1 MFLECEPIGEETGH
15 RAGRALLAR
24 MYEAYV
30 GGPMPAI
37 AVTERGKPYWIDC
50 PWHFSIS
57 HTKRHV
63 FCALSRKPI
72 SIDAEEMDRE
82 VSPALADKILSPS
95 ERLQWEAAPDKNLAL
110 LTFWVLK
117 EARVKLTGEGL
128 RGYPKD
134 TEFTLSDPRVRQCQ
148 GCLVAVMEEENHV
161 I

>member
-1 MFLECEPIGEETGH
+1 MRKE
-15 RAGRALLAR
+15 
-24 MYEAYV
+24 
-30 GGPMPAI
+30 
-37 AVTERGKPYWIDC
+37 
-50 PWHFSIS
+50 
-57 HTKRHV
+57 

-72 SIDAEEMDRE
+72 GIDAEEMDRE
-82 VSPALADKILSPS
+82 VCPALADKILSPS

-117 EARVKLTGEGL
+117 EAQVKLTGEGL

-148 GCLVAVMEEENHV
+148 GCLVAVMEEENYV

>member
-37 AVTERGKPYWIDC
+37 AVTERGKPYWTGS

-57 HTKRHV
+57 HTQRHV

-72 SIDAEEMDRE
+72 GIDAEEMDRE
-82 VSPALADKILSPS
+82 VCPALADKILSPP
-95 ERLQWEAAPDKNLAL
+95 ERLQWDAAPDKNLAL

-117 EARVKLTGEGL
+117 EARVKCDGTGLLGFPNRTAFSL
-128 RGYPKD
+128 R
-134 TEFTLSDPRVRQCQ
+134 DPRVWEWD
-148 GCLVAVMEEENHV
+148 GCLAAMIVEKG
-161 I
+161 